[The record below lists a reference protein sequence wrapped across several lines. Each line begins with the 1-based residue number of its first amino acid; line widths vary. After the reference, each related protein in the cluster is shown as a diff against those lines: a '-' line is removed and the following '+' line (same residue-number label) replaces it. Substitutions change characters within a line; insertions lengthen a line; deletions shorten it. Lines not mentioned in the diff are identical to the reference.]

1 MCPLTAAQCYG
12 GGMNEP
18 VLSRLQHLMSL
29 REEVESLSRGGRW
42 VPATDWCDAG
52 THLEL
57 WVDVP
62 GVAAESLTLSEEG
75 QHVTV
80 SGEREPLTRLIS
92 GDRPG
97 GHFDLT
103 LTFPEEVLSQSGQA
117 SLAQG
122 VLTVRFEKRYP
133 TIDVR
138 SEQQD

>member
-1 MCPLTAAQCYG
+1 
-12 GGMNEP
+12 MNKP
-18 VLSRLQHLMSL
+18 VLSRLQHLMTL
-29 REEVESLSRGGRW
+29 REEVETLSRGGRW
-42 VPATDWCDAG
+42 VPAADWCDAG

-62 GVAAESLTLSEEG
+62 GVTPETLTLSEEG
-75 QHVTV
+75 RDVTV

-97 GHFDLT
+97 GSFSLT
-103 LTFPEEVLSQSGQA
+103 LTFPEEVLPQSGQA
-117 SLAQG
+117 SLASG

-138 SEQQD
+138 SEAED

>member
-1 MCPLTAAQCYG
+1 
-12 GGMNEP
+12 MNEP
-18 VLSRLQHLMSL
+18 VLSRLQHLMTL
-29 REEVESLSRGGRW
+29 REEVETLRRGGRW
-42 VPATDWCDAG
+42 TPAADWCDAG

-62 GVAAESLTLSEEG
+62 GVDPETLTLSEEG
-75 QHVTV
+75 GNVTV

-97 GHFDLT
+97 GAFDLT
-103 LTFPEEVLSQSGQA
+103 LAFPEEVLPQSGQA
-117 SLAQG
+117 SLAHG

-138 SEQQD
+138 SEAQEE